1 VALLEEVWPWWRSV
15 ALTEEVWPCWTCA
28 MRGEGESLG
37 VGDDGNRLGWGSA
50 LRFQKPIS
58 CPVTVF
64 LCLDL
69 LDHT

>member
-1 VALLEEVWPWWRSV
+1 
-15 ALTEEVWPCWTCA
+15 
-28 MRGEGESLG
+28 MRDEGEGLG
-37 VGDDGNRLGWGSA
+37 VGGDGNRLGWGLA

-58 CPVTVF
+58 CPVTFF

>member
-1 VALLEEVWPWWRSV
+1 
-15 ALTEEVWPCWTCA
+15 
-28 MRGEGESLG
+28 MRDEGEGRG
-37 VGDDGNRLGWGSA
+37 VGGDGNRLGWGLA

-58 CPVTVF
+58 CPVTFF